1 MKKLP
6 ALEAT
11 EQRRRRGAHP
21 QCFSCRRGSHPAVRS
36 SRAELLEM
44 YVKEVALSLFDFKCS
59 RLVNF
64 GESL

>member
-11 EQRRRRGAHP
+11 EQRRRRGAHL
-21 QCFSCRRGSHPAVRS
+21 QCFRRRRGAHPAVRR

-44 YVKEVALSLFDFKCS
+44 YVKELHC
-59 RLVNF
+59 F
-64 GESL
+64 GVY